1 MSFNLELPD
10 VEEVKEKV
18 AEELAVTDERQQ
30 TVDET
35 AKQKVEEIMGT
46 DISVFE
52 DRKNLTTA
60 FEEFGAD
67 VMRKT
72 ENKNSILSKR
82 MGELSKAQAIGDFM
96 ILAERGRRCLHL
108 HLPDNSTTTLQRLSD
123 ISAEVL
129 MDLQ

>member
-72 ENKNSILSKR
+72 ENKTAFSPSAWA
-82 MGELSKAQAIGDFM
+82 SS
-96 ILAERGRRCLHL
+96 RRRA
-108 HLPDNSTTTLQRLSD
+108 PSPARSQRACRSWR
-123 ISAEVL
+123 SR
-129 MDLQ
+129 

>member
-52 DRKNLTTA
+52 DRKNLA
-60 FEEFGAD
+60 
-67 VMRKT
+67 R
-72 ENKNSILSKR
+72 S
-82 MGELSKAQAIGDFM
+82 
-96 ILAERGRRCLHL
+96 
-108 HLPDNSTTTLQRLSD
+108 QRACRSWR
-123 ISAEVL
+123 SR
-129 MDLQ
+129 

>member
-67 VMRKT
+67 KGPAGAGGADEEPGSFHGGFRSEGPVRQDFQ
-72 ENKNSILSKR
+72 S
-82 MGELSKAQAIGDFM
+82 GKAVF
-96 ILAERGRRCLHL
+96 
-108 HLPDNSTTTLQRLSD
+108 
-123 ISAEVL
+123 
-129 MDLQ
+129 